1 LRVASAHAWLKEGG
15 LLDSWPAWRVIW
27 AHEHSITLD
36 AGGRLVVISTRH
48 NGPAALRVMGS
59 LPCAVPGQAV
69 SRVLCLDLEST
80 HLWEPPRFDVDAMA
94 IHPDCVDALR
104 VAVVNSG
111 KSALLMPDYCTV
123 LERTMKSLQDSFPRL
138 TPGAL
143 LIAGLGPGLTP
154 SGDDFIAGYCHV
166 LSHAGW
172 SPHPDELIGLAGSTT
187 RISREMIWWASRGV
201 TAQPF
206 EEALVS
212 VIAGSHV
219 PDVSDALSV
228 GHSSGA
234 DHLLGV
240 WFGLSTLLLHCRER
254 AKWKERP

>member
-1 LRVASAHAWLKEGG
+1 MASAHAWLKERG

-27 AHEHSITLD
+27 AHEHGITLD
-36 AGGRLVVISTRH
+36 AGGCLAVIGTRH
-48 NGPAALRVMGS
+48 DGPAALRVMGS
-59 LPCAVPGQAV
+59 LPCAVPGEAAA
-69 SRVLCLDLEST
+69 RTLRLDLEMT
-80 HLWEPPRFDVDAMA
+80 QLWEPPRFDVDVMA
-94 IHPDCVDALR
+94 LDRDCVEALR
-104 VAVVNSG
+104 VAVVSSG
-111 KSALLMPDYCTV
+111 KSALLMPEYCQV
-123 LERTMKSLQDSFPRL
+123 LERTMECLQDSFPRV
-138 TPGAL
+138 TPGAS

-172 SPHPDELIGLAGSTT
+172 SPHCDELVRFTGSTT

-212 VIAGSHV
+212 VIEGRHV
-219 PDVSDALSV
+219 PAISDALSV

-240 WFGLSTLLLHCRER
+240 WFGLSTLLLHYRER
-254 AKWKERP
+254 AKW